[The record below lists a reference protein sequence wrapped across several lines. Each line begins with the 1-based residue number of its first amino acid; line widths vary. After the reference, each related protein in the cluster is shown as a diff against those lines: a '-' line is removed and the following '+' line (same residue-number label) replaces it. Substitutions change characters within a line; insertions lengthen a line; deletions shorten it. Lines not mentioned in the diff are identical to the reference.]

1 MVKFLYK
8 KSYQLKSYKPIKYDN
23 LWGSKGIFTTIRI
36 TARDK
41 KFILLKSHIN
51 KLNKSLSNFHIKF
64 SLTERIIYQLLN
76 PIIKDIKTND
86 KLLRIAISNKKISLS
101 IRPRL
106 KIKKNFT
113 GILFNFQRV
122 HPEIKNLYYKK
133 INTIL
138 KKIDTSSQEV
148 ILFNKKFIL
157 EGCTSN
163 IFCIH
168 NKIIFIPNKNYYRGV
183 TMNYLLEKTNRQIK
197 EANIELKNMH
207 KYSEI
212 LLVGSGKGVV
222 KLHSIPEINWKS
234 TSDLVYNELNNL
246 YNQIL

>member
-1 MVKFLYK
+1 MLKNVK
-8 KSYQLKSYKPIKYDN
+8 
-23 LWGSKGIFTTIRI
+23 R
-36 TARDK
+36 
-41 KFILLKSHIN
+41 
-51 KLNKSLSNFHIKF
+51 
-64 SLTERIIYQLLN
+64 
-76 PIIKDIKTND
+76 
-86 KLLRIAISNKKISLS
+86 
-101 IRPRL
+101 
-106 KIKKNFT
+106 
-113 GILFNFQRV
+113 
-122 HPEIKNLYYKK
+122 
-133 INTIL
+133 NTIL

-234 TSDLVYNELNNL
+234 SSDLVYAILNHRTNL
-246 YNQIL
+246 KCFFFSSTSHVYQYSKKKNKESSKLEPISRYGKTKLMGEN